1 MAYQNHMRYHKGR
14 KEFVCTYCSK
24 AFMQRAHWQRHT
36 ATHTGE
42 RNHVCPVCQK
52 AFIEPGDMRKH
63 PRTHSKDATNFR
75 TDSLA
80 SWDRAKEDKEREEKP
95 PPDQTSAPD
104 RRERQTGK
112 PDLPT
117 HPKPHRPSLRGSH
130 RGPYGRSGLST
141 SIMTSKWK
149 NPTVGKQGE

>member
-1 MAYQNHMRYHKGR
+1 MRYHKGR

-63 PRTHSKDATNFR
+63 LRTHSKDVTDFL

-80 SWDRAKEDKEREEKP
+80 SRDVAKEDKEREEKP
-95 PPDQTSAPD
+95 PPDQWPHHQLTPPQALAAAALLEHAPFKVGESPEGPNNRRTSPRRKTATFLLLAPLAP
-104 RRERQTGK
+104 RCK
-112 PDLPT
+112 
-117 HPKPHRPSLRGSH
+117 S
-130 RGPYGRSGLST
+130 
-141 SIMTSKWK
+141 
-149 NPTVGKQGE
+149 